1 MSLGK
6 LNVFI
11 DIVSTE
17 PTKDAEGFVTHVD
30 IILASQRAYKENRS
44 GSEKWANMAAF
55 STATALFRFRK
66 QPGLKLVS
74 SLNIVCESERYKILN
89 VEDAYGRGMYWMVL
103 AELVTPTKN

>member
-6 LNVFI
+6 LNTFI

-17 PTKDAEGFVTHVD
+17 PTKDPEGFVTYGDNV
-30 IILASQRAYKENRS
+30 LASQRAYKENRS

-66 QPGLKLVS
+66 HPGLKLVS
-74 SLNIVCESERYKILN
+74 SLNIVCEGERYKILN
-89 VEDAYGRGMYWMVL
+89 VEDAYGRGMYWTVL